1 MGVLRTNASV
11 RNLFLAQ
18 NVSVMGDYFTYV
30 ALVGLIKEATDST
43 FLVSLVYAA
52 YVLPSF
58 FFSPIAGPIVDKFDR
73 RKIIVFVSALQAM
86 FGIGFL
92 LSNADRIWLA
102 LLTQLVISSLAVI
115 TLPAFGSALPNITRN
130 DEELRQANTLF
141 GSSWGASVFIGS
153 ALGGLFAA
161 TFGRTATFVA
171 DIATF
176 AVCAGLITLIKIP
189 MQERKADAKRE
200 PVRPIADMRE
210 AFHYAKENN
219 VIFALMAS
227 KTTQAV
233 GAGAV
238 SQLAVLAIDAFNT
251 GDGGSG
257 LLLAARGLG
266 AAIGPFIFMR
276 FARNNM
282 PRLLLLCGV
291 GGVIWSIFYL
301 TASSSPSLWLAALS
315 IGVAHIGGG
324 AIWTMAS
331 YGLQT
336 STEDHI
342 RGRVIAGD
350 MGFAML
356 VTGLSSIG
364 TGILGEIFPIRI
376 AIAIVA
382 GISGLCSLS
391 YLLGTIGLRKRLRS
405 EMQQQSD
412 STRAYL

>member
-1 MGVLRTNASV
+1 MGVLRSNASV

-18 NVSVMGDYFTYV
+18 NVSVMGDYLTYV

-73 RKIIVFVSALQAM
+73 RRIIVFVSALQAIC
-86 FGIGFL
+86 GIGFL

-102 LLTQLVISSLAVI
+102 LLTQIVISSLAVI

-130 DEELRQANTLF
+130 DEELRQANALF

-153 ALGGLFAA
+153 AIGGLFAA

-171 DIATF
+171 DIGTF
-176 AVCAGLITLIKIP
+176 AVCAALIALIKVP
-189 MQERKADAKRE
+189 LQERKAHAVRE

-238 SQLAVLAIDAFNT
+238 GQLAVLAIDAFNT

-257 LLLAARGLG
+257 LLLAARGFG
-266 AAIGPFIFMR
+266 AAIGPFVFMR

-291 GGVIWSIFYL
+291 GGVMWSIFYL
-301 TASSSPSLWLAALS
+301 AASSSPTLWLAVIS

-342 RGRVIAGD
+342 RGRVLAGD

-356 VTGLSSIG
+356 VTGISSIG

-376 AIAIVA
+376 AIALVA
-382 GISGLCSLS
+382 GLSGLCSLS

-405 EMQQQSD
+405 EMQQQSN
-412 STRAYL
+412 

>member
-1 MGVLRTNASV
+1 MGVLRSNASV

-30 ALVGLIKEATDST
+30 ALVGLVKDATDST
-43 FLVSLVYAA
+43 FLVSLIYAA

-73 RKIIVFVSALQAM
+73 RRIIVFVSVLQAIC
-86 FGIGFL
+86 GIGFL

-102 LLTQLVISSLAVI
+102 LLTQIVISSLAVI
-115 TLPAFGSALPNITRN
+115 TLPAFSSALPNITRN
-130 DEELRQANTLF
+130 DEELRQANALF

-153 ALGGLFAA
+153 AIGGLFAA

-171 DIATF
+171 DIGTF
-176 AVCAGLITLIKIP
+176 LLCAALIALIKVP
-189 MQERKADAKRE
+189 LQERKAHAVRE

-238 SQLAVLAIDAFNT
+238 GQLAVLAIDAFNT

-257 LLLAARGLG
+257 LLLAARGFG
-266 AAIGPFIFMR
+266 AAIGPFLVMR
-276 FARNNM
+276 FVRNNI

-291 GGVIWSIFYL
+291 GGVMWSIFYL
-301 TASSSPSLWLAALS
+301 AASSSPSLWLAVVS

-331 YGLQT
+331 YGLQI

-376 AIAIVA
+376 AIALVA

>member
-1 MGVLRTNASV
+1 MGVLRSNASV

-30 ALVGLIKEATDST
+30 ALVGLIKDATDST
-43 FLVSLVYAA
+43 FLVSLIYAA

-73 RKIIVFVSALQAM
+73 RRIIVFVSVLQAIC
-86 FGIGFL
+86 GIGFL

-102 LLTQLVISSLAVI
+102 LLTQIAISSLAVI
-115 TLPAFGSALPNITRN
+115 TLPAFSSALPNITRN
-130 DEELRQANTLF
+130 DEELRQANALF

-153 ALGGLFAA
+153 AIGGLFAA

-171 DIATF
+171 DIGTF
-176 AVCAGLITLIKIP
+176 LLCAALIALIKVP
-189 MQERKADAKRE
+189 LQERKAHAVRE

-238 SQLAVLAIDAFNT
+238 GQLAVLAIDAFNT

-257 LLLAARGLG
+257 LLLAARGFG
-266 AAIGPFIFMR
+266 AAIGPFLVMR
-276 FARNNM
+276 FVRNNM

-291 GGVIWSIFYL
+291 GGVMWSIFYL
-301 TASSSPSLWLAALS
+301 AASSSPSLWLAVVS

-324 AIWTMAS
+324 AIWTIAS
-331 YGLQT
+331 YGLQI

-376 AIAIVA
+376 ALALVA

-405 EMQQQSD
+405 EMQPQSD

>member
-210 AFHYAKENN
+210 AFHYAKKNN

-238 SQLAVLAIDAFNT
+238 GQLAVLAIDAFNT

-266 AAIGPFIFMR
+266 AAIGPFVFMR

-291 GGVIWSIFYL
+291 GGVMWSIFYL
-301 TASSSPSLWLAALS
+301 AASSSPSLWLAALS
-315 IGVAHIGGG
+315 IGAAHIGGG

-342 RGRVIAGD
+342 RGRVLAGD

-356 VTGLSSIG
+356 ATGISSIG
-364 TGILGEIFPIRI
+364 TGILGEILPIRV
-376 AIAIVA
+376 AIALVA

-405 EMQQQSD
+405 EMQQQSN
-412 STRAYL
+412 

>member
-1 MGVLRTNASV
+1 MGVLRSNASV

-18 NVSVMGDYFTYV
+18 NVSVMGDYLTYV

-73 RKIIVFVSALQAM
+73 RRIIVFVSALQAIC
-86 FGIGFL
+86 GIGFL

-102 LLTQLVISSLAVI
+102 LLTQIVISSLAVI

-130 DEELRQANTLF
+130 DEELRQANALF

-153 ALGGLFAA
+153 AIGGLFAA

-171 DIATF
+171 DIGTF
-176 AVCAGLITLIKIP
+176 AVCAALIALIKVP
-189 MQERKADAKRE
+189 LQERKAHAVRE

-238 SQLAVLAIDAFNT
+238 GQLAVLAIDAFNT

-257 LLLAARGLG
+257 LLLAARGFG
-266 AAIGPFIFMR
+266 AAIGPFVFMR

-291 GGVIWSIFYL
+291 GGVMWSIFYL
-301 TASSSPSLWLAALS
+301 AASSSPTLWLAVIS

-342 RGRVIAGD
+342 RGRVLAGD

-356 VTGLSSIG
+356 VTGISSIG

-376 AIAIVA
+376 AIALVA
-382 GISGLCSLS
+382 GLSGLCSLS

-405 EMQQQSD
+405 EMQQQS
-412 STRAYL
+412 S